1 MTVEPSWR
9 LLIALVLLIAL
20 AVGASTW
27 GRFGQGKATVFAAL
41 RAIAMTVIGLTA
53 AKVFLIDAAGLTGL
67 TRVLSFLGLGL
78 SLAGLAWLNRW
89 AGQATRREG

>member
-41 RAIAMTVIGLTA
+41 RVRGRVFDSAMLAVAAAAMLAIAWTI
-53 AKVFLIDAAGLTGL
+53 
-67 TRVLSFLGLGL
+67 SPLG
-78 SLAGLAWLNRW
+78 
-89 AGQATRREG
+89 TK